1 MEEFSKMLSKYV
13 DDEGTADYIRE
24 VAESSETPEDFHE
37 IAGPILSDFLNGE
50 KTEEEIQEICTQL
63 FNLKGSNE
71 PEKEQEVMDAPVAL
85 SNLMN
90 QEVKEMALA
99 KSITKIASPLD
110 QAKMP
115 ELATDDNSKSL
126 ERARKKEEKK
136 KQSFQQDRMDYME
149 FEQSQFKAGT
159 TFRRPLN
166 HHPHDIIL
174 REINISAGPMNLIED
189 GEMLL
194 SPGNRYGLV
203 GRNGMGK
210 TTLMKHMNSNLLK
223 GISQD
228 MLIIHV
234 EQEAP
239 ISERSVI
246 DSVLDCDIERIELLE
261 KLHKLEQDHS
271 STVDDLSA
279 IQDRLAAIGSNSAY
293 AKAHSI
299 LVSLGFSPEQIQ
311 GPLSLCSG
319 GFRMRV
325 SLAQAL
331 YIGPD
336 VLMLDEPTGHLDAP
350 SVCWLEEYLTTQC
363 KDQILLV
370 ISHDRVFLDNVC
382 THIVHLKDKKLT
394 TYHGNYSSFKT
405 QFDNKVEELERQHAN
420 QQAAIEHK
428 EDFVR
433 RLRYKAW
440 AAAQAQGRLKLIKKM
455 QEEQVELIE
464 RDPPVFFK
472 FELTT
477 EAAQDVVA
485 RCEEVKFSYPGKP
498 IFDNLNIEIKKTSRI
513 IIIGANGSGKSTF
526 IKILT
531 GENKIQEGFFQTISN
546 LRIGYFSQHHID
558 QMDYND
564 TPLQFMMNK
573 HPEFK
578 VDQLRGKLGEF
589 GIGSD
594 VALRPISSLSG
605 GQKTKVVLA
614 SIAMI
619 NPHLIILDEVTN
631 NLDMDSIE
639 ALGIALGDYK
649 GAIIA
654 ITHDQHF
661 AELINGEIYV
671 CENMNLKKFPGTFGE
686 FRKQIK
692 SQIKADFIKSFQL

>member
-1 MEEFSKMLSKYV
+1 MEALSNYLKKIIS
-13 DDEGTADYIRE
+13 DESMADYICE
-24 VAESSETPEDFHE
+24 VADSSETVDEFSE
-37 IAGPILSDFLNGE
+37 IAAPILSECLIDQKDE
-50 KTEEEIQEICTQL
+50 DEIQKLCVKL
-63 FNLKGSNE
+63 FNMKEDTQENQ
-71 PEKEQEVMDAPVAL
+71 EQEELEKPVVL

-90 QEVKEMALA
+90 KQVKEMTLTQ
-99 KSITKIASPLD
+99 SISKMSGPLEA
-110 QAKMP
+110 AKMP
-115 ELATDDNSKSL
+115 ELNIESDAKSI
-126 ERARKKEEKK
+126 ERARRKEEKR
-136 KQSFQQDRMDYME
+136 KQNYQQDRLDYME
-149 FEQSQFKAGT
+149 FEKSQFKEGT

-174 REINISAGPMNLIED
+174 REINISAGPMSLIED
-189 GEMLL
+189 AEMLL

-223 GISQD
+223 GISDD

-239 ISERSVI
+239 ISEKSVI
-246 DSVLDCDIERIELLE
+246 DAVLECDIERIELLE

-271 STVDDLSA
+271 GTIDELSA
-279 IQDRLAAIGSNSAY
+279 IQDRLNAIGSNSAY

-363 KDQILLV
+363 KDQILLT

-382 THIVHLKDKKLT
+382 THIIHLKDKKLT
-394 TYHGNYSSFKT
+394 TYRGNYSSFKT
-405 QFDNKVEELERQHAN
+405 QFDNKVEELERKHAN
-420 QQAAIEHK
+420 QQAAIEQK

-440 AAAQAQGRLKLIKKM
+440 AAAQAQGRLKLIQKM

-464 RDPPVFFK
+464 KDPPVFFK

-477 EAAQDVVA
+477 EAAQDTIVT
-485 RCEEVKFSYPGKP
+485 CENVKFSYPGKP
-498 IFDNLNIEIKKTSRI
+498 IFDDLSIEIKKNSRI

-531 GENKIQEGFFQTISN
+531 GENKIQDGFFQTISN

-564 TPLQFMMNK
+564 TPLQFMVNRHK
-573 HPEFK
+573 EFK
-578 VDQLRGKLGEF
+578 VDALRGKLGEF

-614 SIAMI
+614 SIAII
-619 NPHLIILDEVTN
+619 NPHLIIMDEVTN

-639 ALGIALGDYK
+639 ALGQALGEYK

-671 CENMNLKKFPGTFGE
+671 CENMDLKKFPGTFAD
-686 FRKQIK
+686 FRSKIK
-692 SQIKADFIKSFQL
+692 SQIKAEFLKSIQH